1 MFYTLD
7 KSLTFRN
14 NPLSCPINIFKSYHL
29 SCLHSILQLSLS
41 HCFLPIFKGFF
52 SFLKRGSIREKHSS
66 FLCFHPAVL
75 LAPIVVQ
82 RPRPTS
88 KLSVQFQ
95 DHSPPFPTP
104 LFPRG
109 WGCEGVL
116 SSLLSAGLPT
126 KQPFTTVH
134 PLFLFLLKFVVGL
147 CLQIIF
153 YSLEPFTF
161 SP

>member
-1 MFYTLD
+1 MFYILD
-7 KSLTFRN
+7 KSLTYRN
-14 NPLSCPINIFKSYHL
+14 NPLSCPINIFKSYHF
-29 SCLHSILQLSLS
+29 SCLHSIRQLSLS

-109 WGCEGVL
+109 WGCRCSQCL
-116 SSLLSAGLPT
+116 ALCSLLGSPQSSRSPQSIL
-126 KQPFTTVH
+126 
-134 PLFLFLLKFVVGL
+134 
-147 CLQIIF
+147 
-153 YSLEPFTF
+153 YF
-161 SP
+161 SSY